1 MRSRSTGN
9 RFESRGTM
17 LNFVLRSGTG
27 RCANS
32 LGIWSVRHDRGRGG
46 TLRQRGD
53 MAMETLYVALDNFS
67 YVFGDHGRVRSFK
80 AGEVLSDS
88 LVALFGT
95 ATVPVVK
102 QSEQDCYWWCSAC
115 RSLHDLDPETC
126 TVDHRTP
133 IWRVPAPIRCAI
145 PTGGVRSYEMGQ
157 HIFDPLDVQALRGTN
172 VPVEAVEDAAL
183 CALVCNNC
191 GARYRRVI
199 AADRKSVV

>member
-1 MRSRSTGN
+1 
-9 RFESRGTM
+9 
-17 LNFVLRSGTG
+17 
-27 RCANS
+27 
-32 LGIWSVRHDRGRGG
+32 
-46 TLRQRGD
+46 
-53 MAMETLYVALDNFS
+53 METLYVALDNFS

-199 AADRKSVV
+199 AAGYPVEEARRLRARDQRDAQLLEDAAIIEREHARRAAAKKERSYARIAALKAKMAQEER